1 MLIPNKRGLVGYL
14 VMAAHG
20 DLLNALA
27 KARRRRE
34 DLVDD
39 VELQDLGGKSGS
51 EKVEARMYLE
61 RIRPELE
68 RLLPDP
74 ADRRAVEA
82 MLDDERATAEFVE
95 IWRLEDLSPDEQRKE
110 VKRGKDRL
118 KKALKRLG
126 QQLRE
131 REG

>member
-1 MLIPNKRGLVGYL
+1 
-14 VMAAHG
+14 MAAHG